1 MPNEINPDMKAAEQ
15 RARSVA
21 KEYWNHYHG
30 YNRIENE
37 QNLARII
44 TKFSASE
51 NTRLLAERDAARERV
66 KELEAAKPSGFKEM
80 AEWRQQW
87 DMLCESSVR
96 ETKQSRASEN
106 RGLINHLAHE
116 IWTRW
121 HGPLARIPGT
131 HEETVESLANM
142 FDDYED

>member
-66 KELEAAKPSGFKEM
+66 KELEAANEALRTALRS
-80 AEWRQQW
+80 
-87 DMLCESSVR
+87 LVNV
-96 ETKQSRASEN
+96 TKQWHP
-106 RGLINHLAHE
+106 HL
-116 IWTRW
+116 
-121 HGPLARIPGT
+121 
-131 HEETVESLANM
+131 EEECVIVDA
-142 FDDYED
+142 